1 MPLPHYF
8 VIIKLVVTTATLPVT
23 CHIRLR
29 EATFSHENMAVS
41 VRIKYH
47 KTWGTLRSINFIP
60 WRRTRFVGTLKT
72 IFYFR

>member
-1 MPLPHYF
+1 MPLPRYF

-41 VRIKYH
+41 VRI
-47 KTWGTLRSINFIP
+47 SQN
-60 WRRTRFVGTLKT
+60 VGHVEEYL
-72 IFYFR
+72 YLGVEQGL